1 MPHSPT
7 INRQVKGIRLTKIAQ
22 EVVQMVPLTPPT
34 PLTTPHVYP
43 SHLYPPPT
51 VGHLF
56 SSDVSQEQG
65 NTIVKDEG
73 PSSSEA
79 LLSFGINEH
88 RTKVMKGVPSSYL

>member
-1 MPHSPT
+1 
-7 INRQVKGIRLTKIAQ
+7 
-22 EVVQMVPLTPPT
+22 MVPLTPPT
-34 PLTTPHVYP
+34 PL
-43 SHLYPPPT
+43 T

-88 RTKVMKGVPSSYL
+88 RTKVM